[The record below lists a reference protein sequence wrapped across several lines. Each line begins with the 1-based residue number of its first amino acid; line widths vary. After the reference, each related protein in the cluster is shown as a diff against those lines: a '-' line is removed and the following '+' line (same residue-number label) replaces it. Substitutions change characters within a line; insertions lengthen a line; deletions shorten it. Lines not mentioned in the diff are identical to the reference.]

1 MFHKPSDIGAKLDAV
16 KDVTIG
22 FRPEDGSFELGSPLL
37 RDAFPAESMN
47 GLAFRRIE

>member
-1 MFHKPSDIGAKLDAV
+1 MRAKLDAV

-22 FRPEDGSFELGSPLL
+22 FRPEDGSFEPGPALL

-47 GLAFRRIE
+47 GLAFRSIE